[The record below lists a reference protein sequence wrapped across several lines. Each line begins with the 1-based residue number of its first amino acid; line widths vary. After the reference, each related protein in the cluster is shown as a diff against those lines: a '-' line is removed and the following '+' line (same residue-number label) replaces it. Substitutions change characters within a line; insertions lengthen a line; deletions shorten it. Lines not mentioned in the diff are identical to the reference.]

1 MIWLIVLAVLCG
13 LLFLPLGFRA
23 VYRRDNPGVWL
34 LIGPLKFRVYPG
46 KPKADKPKTQSLK
59 SDEKNDAGQESDHG
73 GSYRDFLPIVRTII
87 DFLSQFRQKIRVN
100 NLEMKLILANDDPCD
115 LAVNYGRAWSALGS
129 LMPQLE
135 RLFVIKKR
143 NLEVEC
149 DFTSEEMVMFARADI
164 TITLAR
170 ILHLLSKH
178 GIKVLK
184 ELLKLKKLRKGGA

>member
-1 MIWLIVLAVLCG
+1 
-13 LLFLPLGFRA
+13 
-23 VYRRDNPGVWL
+23 
-34 LIGPLKFRVYPG
+34 
-46 KPKADKPKTQSLK
+46 
-59 SDEKNDAGQESDHG
+59 
-73 GSYRDFLPIVRTII
+73 
-87 DFLSQFRQKIRVN
+87 
-100 NLEMKLILANDDPCD
+100 MKLILANDDPCD
-115 LAVNYGRAWSALGS
+115 LAVNYGRAWAALGS

-184 ELLKLKKLRKGGA
+184 